1 MIKMDKEFVDYASVR
16 DALSDTLERRG
27 FLTYKQKT
35 ALQHAEW
42 AASDNRN
49 GIRTE
54 SKVFDEIFNELSK
67 IESLLKYPE
76 IAAKLAEIM
85 PIHPD
90 DVRAV
95 LASRRIAMETDDIE
109 NIIDVI
115 RQKVGVE

>member
-1 MIKMDKEFVDYASVR
+1 MIKMDREFVAYASVR
-16 DALSDTLERRG
+16 DALSDTFERRG
-27 FLTYKQKT
+27 FLTYEQKM

-49 GIRTE
+49 GI
-54 SKVFDEIFNELSK
+54 
-67 IESLLKYPE
+67 
-76 IAAKLAEIM
+76 

-95 LASRRIAMETDDIE
+95 LASRRIAMDTDDIE
-109 NIIDVI
+109 NIIEVI